1 MYIRYLD
8 SPEHLWEKFLI
19 EICDLDFDKY
29 WRNREILTRE
39 ILEGHLENILCKLRS
54 IEDSIS
60 DKENNC
66 LNIDTWDDLVVGFQ
80 IFGILILQTGSYLPV
95 HVRDIILRSITWEF
109 DKRRGWSKY
118 LEKDRIFHL
127 NDFRNK
133 IMNHKVG
140 RKIMSFVKYYQ

>member
-8 SPEHLWEKFLI
+8 SPEHLWEKFLLELCGI
-19 EICDLDFDKY
+19 DFDKY

-39 ILEGHLENILCKLRS
+39 ILEDRLEHILCKLKS

-60 DKENNC
+60 CKEKNC

-80 IFGILILQTGSYLPV
+80 ILGILILQTGSCLPV
-95 HVRDIILRSITWEF
+95 PVRDIILHSTTWEF
-109 DKRRGWSKY
+109 DKRRGWSKN

-127 NDFRNK
+127 NDFRDK

-140 RKIMSFVKYYQ
+140 RKIMSFAKYYQ